1 MEKGQ
6 AAIKWLAVFWTD
18 PGCKAEY
25 YTVQKCSILNNTP
38 KFSSQYGFSENSKE
52 GISNGLWKPFY
63 SVYLK
68 FQIL

>member
-38 KFSSQYGFSENSKE
+38 NFPHNMDFQKT
-52 GISNGLWKPFY
+52 
-63 SVYLK
+63 LK
-68 FQIL
+68 KG